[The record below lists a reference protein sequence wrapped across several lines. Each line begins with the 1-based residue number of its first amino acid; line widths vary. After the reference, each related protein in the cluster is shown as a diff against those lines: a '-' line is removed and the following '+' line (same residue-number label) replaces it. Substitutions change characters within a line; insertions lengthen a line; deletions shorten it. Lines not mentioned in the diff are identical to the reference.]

1 MRKSLII
8 ISILIFPIIAFSQY
22 DDDEDSSYYKN
33 DYVKDT
39 TSTFHIGFA
48 GGANIQ
54 SLFYSKNENSQY
66 SDSIIYTSSTPQIG
80 YTFGI
85 VIEKDLS
92 DKWWFKSGVYV
103 SVSKLNLNYDYNG
116 QTNYTFNHSTL
127 EIPLWYQYA
136 FKDIRKGGSWGMG
149 IKGSFDISRSEDRD
163 RRIYEMHRAELLLG
177 TGPTMRWQ
185 MGSGKFIN
193 LSLGI
198 NVSVFNLFDN
208 NNNIYNQTMNWGRRW
223 QLQVLLA
230 LD

>member
-8 ISILIFPIIAFSQY
+8 ISFLVLPFLAFSQN
-22 DDDEDSSYYKN
+22 DDDEDSSYYDY

-54 SLFYSKNENSQY
+54 SLFYSKNEGNLY
-66 SDSIIYTSSTPQIG
+66 SDSISYSSSTPQIG

-85 VIEKDLS
+85 IIENDFS

-103 SVSKLNLNYDYNG
+103 SISKLNLNYSYRN

-127 EIPLWYQYA
+127 EVPLWFQYA
-136 FKDIRKGGSWGMG
+136 FKDIRKGASWGMG
-149 IKGSFDISRSEDRD
+149 IKGSFDITRSEDRD
-163 RRIYEMHRAELLLG
+163 RRLYEMHRAELLLG

-198 NVSVFNLFDN
+198 NASVFNLFAEN
-208 NNNIYNQTMNWGRRW
+208 NSAYNQTMNWGRRW
-223 QLQVLLA
+223 QLQILLA